1 MARAI
6 LILATIV
13 DLALAALLI
22 GVSGFVF
29 GPGPESMHSDALV
42 TAGWTAMVIAC
53 VVAPIVG
60 FALRSFHRPVGGILV
75 AWLPPIIAAIALII
89 PPPY

>member
-1 MARAI
+1 MARAV

-29 GPGPESMHSDALV
+29 GPGPESMHSETLV
-42 TAGWTAMVIAC
+42 AAGWTAMVVVC

-60 FALRSFHRPVGGILV
+60 FALRAFHRPVGGILI
-75 AWLPPIIAAIALII
+75 AWLPPIIALVAVTV